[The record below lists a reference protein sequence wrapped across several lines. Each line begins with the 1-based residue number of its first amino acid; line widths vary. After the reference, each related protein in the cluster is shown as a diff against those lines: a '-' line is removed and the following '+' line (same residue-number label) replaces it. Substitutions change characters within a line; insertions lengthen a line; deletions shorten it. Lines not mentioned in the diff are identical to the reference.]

1 MRMLRLFTL
10 TTVAA
15 VLGGASLTPTTTTAS
30 HKKHTARVIRDVHHD
45 TSRPLRELAAVR
57 SRAAQP
63 AASNRAMPP
72 APVMGGTGLTI
83 DQNFDG
89 IATPEG
95 TRSQWASDAVGDVGH
110 DYFMEATNFSAAIYT
125 KTGGLVSGPF
135 STATF
140 WDDFDAPCG
149 GGWTDVIVLYDQ
161 AADRWFVSRFA
172 RENDTSPFNWYQC
185 FAISETSDPT
195 GAYHRYAF
203 LIDAEEFN
211 DYPKFGIWPDA
222 YYMTSDRDKIFPGT
236 GNFVAAFEREK
247 MLAGETAQ
255 GIIEKL
261 DNDGHRAGMLPADWD
276 GATAPPAGSPG
287 YFVKT
292 LDTNLG
298 WATEALQVWAFDV
311 DWTAGTGVLAVHT
324 TLDPA
329 NFDSAVCDLDQDC
342 IPQPDTTNGLD
353 PLAGGRPMFRL
364 AYRNFGD
371 HEALVFNQTIEA
383 AEDQAAVRWYELR
396 KTGDDPWSIFQQN
409 TFAPDENHYWIGSA
423 AMDQAG
429 NMGLVYNVSGTE
441 VYPSIRV
448 AGRLAGDPP
457 NTMVEQATIKAGSGS
472 QTGFVFWADYSSLT
486 LDPADDCTF
495 WSTATYQPVTS
506 AQQTWATRIASF
518 RFPDCLAD
526 LSVTKSHSPAGPIT
540 AGTNVTYTIGVTNDG
555 PNGAGNLSLS
565 DVVPAGTSFV
575 SLSAPGWSC
584 TTPPLGASGVIECSR
599 DTLANRAT
607 STITVIATVDCA
619 VPDETKIDNTAM
631 VSAET
636 PPDSDL
642 SNNSA
647 TSSFTVDNPVPVV
660 TASVEQGLIP
670 QNNHEL
676 INVGLAASATDGPCP
691 TPRMVV
697 KVFGDEDDQTPTGGG
712 QAFSPDAKDI
722 APVTLRLRS
731 ERAATGDGRVYLIV
745 VTATDEAGGTGF
757 AAVTV
762 VVPKSSSP
770 HDIASVNA
778 QAAAA
783 KAYADANAGAPP
795 PGYFV
800 IGDGPI
806 IGPKQ

>member
-1 MRMLRLFTL
+1 MRMLRLFTV
-10 TTVAA
+10 TAVAA
-15 VLGGASLTPTTTTAS
+15 VLAGSATPTTTTAS
-30 HKKHTARVIRDVHHD
+30 HERTARTIREAHHD
-45 TSRPLRELAAVR
+45 TSPPLRELAALR
-57 SRAAQP
+57 SRATQP
-63 AASNRAMPP
+63 AASSNRATTP
-72 APVMGGTGLTI
+72 APRTRGTGLTI

-89 IATPEG
+89 IATADG
-95 TRSQWASDAVGDVGH
+95 TASQWASDAVGDVGH
-110 DYFMEATNFSAAIYT
+110 DHFMEATNFSAAIYT
-125 KTGGLVSGPF
+125 KTGGLVLGPF

-140 WDDFDAPCG
+140 WDGFDAPCG
-149 GGWTDVIVLYDQ
+149 GGWTDVVILYDQ

-172 RENDTSPFNWYQC
+172 EENDTSPFNWYQC
-185 FAISETSDPT
+185 FAISQTSDPT
-195 GAYHRYAF
+195 GAYNRYAF

-211 DYPKFGIWPDA
+211 DYPKFGVWPDA
-222 YYMTSDRDKIFPGT
+222 YYMTADRDKIFPGK

-247 MLAGETAQ
+247 MLAGESAQ
-255 GIIEKL
+255 GIVEKL

-276 GATAPPAGSPG
+276 GDTPPPAGSPG

-292 LDTNLG
+292 LDTHLG

-311 DWTAGTGVLAVHT
+311 DWTAGTGVLSVQT

-329 NFDSAVCDLDQDC
+329 DFDSAVCDLDQDC

-396 KTGDDPWSIFQQN
+396 KTGDDPWSIYQQN
-409 TFAPDENHYWIGSA
+409 TFAPDGNHYWIGSA
-423 AMDQAG
+423 AMDRAG

-448 AGRLAGDPP
+448 AGRLAGDPL
-457 NTMVEQATIKAGSGS
+457 NTIAEQATIKAGSGS

-518 RFPDCLAD
+518 RFPDCVAD

-540 AGTNVTYTIGVTNDG
+540 AGTDVTYTIGVTNNG
-555 PNGAGNLSLS
+555 PNGAGNVSLS
-565 DVVPAGTSFV
+565 DDVPAGTGFV
-575 SLSAPGWSC
+575 SVSAPGWSC
-584 TTPPLGASGVIECSR
+584 STPPAGASGAIECSR

-607 STITVIATVDCA
+607 STITVVATVGCA
-619 VPDETKIDNTAM
+619 VPDGTKIGNTAM

-636 PPDSDL
+636 PPDSDP

-660 TASVEQGLIP
+660 TASVEQSLIP
-670 QNNHEL
+670 QNNHDL
-676 INVGLAASATDGPCP
+676 INVGLAAAATDGVCP
-691 TPRMVV
+691 APRVV
-697 KVFGDEDDQTPTGGG
+697 VHVFGDEDDQTPTGGG

-731 ERAATGDGRVYLIV
+731 ERASTGDGRVYLIV

-757 AAVTV
+757 ATVTV

-770 HDIASVNA
+770 HDIAAVNA
-778 QAAAA
+778 EAAAA
-783 KAYADANAGAPP
+783 KAYADAHAGAPP

-800 IGDGPI
+800 IGDGRI